1 MKRIYDYCF
10 YRVARFYER
19 TEGGGLFSG
28 TLVIA
33 GSLFWLLLAFI
44 NFIFRPYQYES
55 SRTFYIIYSV
65 FSVIVI
71 YLISWKIDT
80 EEKFWNLCEQY
91 KGEKNAMLKGWL
103 VFLFV
108 LLSFSVLLLSFFI
121 DIR

>member
-1 MKRIYDYCF
+1 MRRLYDYCF
-10 YRVARFYER
+10 YGVAKFYER
-19 TEGGGLFSG
+19 TEGDGAFSG

-33 GSLFWLLLAFI
+33 GSLFWHLMSVI
-44 NFIFRPYQYES
+44 NLIFQPYQYDS

-65 FSVIVI
+65 VSVIII

-80 EEKFWNLCEQY
+80 KEKFQNFCEQY
-91 KGEKNAMLKGWL
+91 RNEKNAVPKGWL